1 MATPI
6 QYCQTGTF
14 YIAGSGSIVG
24 DNTITLTSFADIYG
38 NVLTMS
44 NFGVKGFCT
53 AEPDTTNEEAF
64 TFTNVVANANGTFTL
79 TGVSTVLAESPYTET
94 SGLVRAHAGGLKV
107 VVTDNVAFWNTFANK
122 ANDETVTG
130 QWTFST
136 FPITPSNTQATDT
149 VAGIATLKVHN
160 YAADTGSANTYV
172 IAPSPAIT
180 AYTTGAI
187 FSFKATN
194 ANTGA
199 STLNINSLG
208 VKTIKKNVTTDLGP
222 NDILANQI
230 IIVEYD
236 GTNFQLISN
245 PASTVTDTAPNIRV
259 ITAQNNLGSATTQFT
274 VTNPS
279 GTTFTYTY
287 TGTGTNPGTLNTLM
301 PVGSI
306 FSIQSTSLSA
316 ANTGLFTVT
325 ASTATSFSVTNAS
338 GVAEATKTLANGYLD
353 IGTVYTPTTGT
364 KYIVVEGVGGG
375 ANGTAGGSGT
385 SAGAGGAGSGY
396 FKKILSSAFSG
407 LQMIVGPLTAS
418 GNRLPY
424 GLTAFGSSLIGN
436 GAIGIS
442 PGSATGGDINI
453 TGGGVAFPING
464 TSGVTGTTGGSTPL
478 GLGGGGGNS
487 GNGQGGNGSGAGAGG
502 GGGGSGTPGGVAG
515 TASNGEIII
524 TEHFI

>member
-14 YIAGSGSIVG
+14 YLAGSGSIVG

-136 FPITPSNTQATDT
+136 FPITPSNSQATDT

-187 FSFKATN
+187 FSFKAAN

-245 PASTVTDTAPNIRV
+245 PASIVTDSAPNIRTF
-259 ITAQNNLGSATTQFT
+259 TAMNGLGNTTTQFT
-274 VTNPS
+274 ITNPS

-306 FSIQSTSLSA
+306 ASVQSTSMSA
-316 ANTGLFTVT
+316 ANTGVFTIT
-325 ASTATSFSVTNAS
+325 ASTATSFSITNAS
-338 GVAEATKTLANGYLD
+338 GVAEATKTLANGGLD

-364 KYIVVEGVGGG
+364 KWIEVEVIGGG
-375 ANGTAGGSGT
+375 AQGGASTTSTIGSG
-385 SAGAGGAGSGY
+385 GGAGAY
-396 FKKILSSAFSG
+396 LKKILSSGFSG
-407 LQMIVGPLTAS
+407 LQAIVGAATTS
-418 GNRLPY
+418 SNRTPY
-424 GLTAFGSSLIGN
+424 GLSAFGISLVSNSAFGTL
-436 GAIGIS
+436 G
-442 PGSATGGDINI
+442 GSLPTGGDINAAGNSAAPSVTS
-453 TGGGVAFPING
+453 TGSGMPGAASFLGGAPVGGVLNG
-464 TSGVTGTTGGSTPL
+464 VGVAAVTY
-478 GLGGGGGNS
+478 
-487 GNGQGGNGSGAGAGG
+487 GAGG
-502 GGGGSGTPGGVAG
+502 SGGGTQNPGTAGGVGMQGA
-515 TASNGEIII
+515 III